1 MFLLALAAGE
11 GPDSGEQDQRNGV
24 SLGTNCGVC
33 GSRNEIGTLPILVP
47 HGW

>member
-11 GPDSGEQDQRNGV
+11 GPNSGAQDQKIGV
-24 SLGTNCGVC
+24 SLGANCGGC